1 MASLMGKKAVDILL
15 KNGVCAKVVGIK
27 DNLVFD
33 MDIEEALKIEKK
45 FDKDLY
51 DLVNK
56 LV

>member
-15 KNGVCAKVVGIK
+15 KNDVCAKVVGIK